1 MWRGR
6 WGALYLGIAFAVLV
20 PVASYKVITMGLPK
34 KILLFVIPCYLFMSW
49 SSYRNFKYLSKS
61 K

>member
-6 WGALYLGIAFAVLV
+6 WGALYLGTAFAVLV
-20 PVASYKVITMGLPK
+20 PVASYKVIAMGLPK
-34 KILLFVIPCYLFMSW
+34 KILLFVIPCYLFVAW
-49 SSYRNFKYLSKS
+49 SSYRNFKHLSKS